1 MRPETLAFIA
11 AALTAGLGEAA
22 PQSAARSFL
31 DFNKDVLGD
40 SPGRPAGHET
50 TPYREG
56 LRDPYTGFSDKANP
70 HDVLGE

>member
-1 MRPETLAFIA
+1 MRLSSLLVPATVFGIV
-11 AALTAGLGEAA
+11 
-22 PQSAARSFL
+22 SAVPRNSARTIL
-31 DFNKDVLGD
+31 EFNADALGD

-56 LRDPYTGFSDKANP
+56 LKDPYTNFAEKANP

>member
-1 MRPETLAFIA
+1 MRLSSLLVSASAFRLAS
-11 AALTAGLGEAA
+11 AA
-22 PQSAARSFL
+22 PRNTVRTIL
-31 DFNKDVLGD
+31 DFNADVLGD

-56 LRDPYTGFSDKANP
+56 LNDPYVNFAEKANP